1 MLVRFATIKI
11 ELWHKLLEK
20 LLLDLTSV
28 VTQVEKPGTFFPVG
42 NKYNFIQKLYNL
54 ELSSEVG

>member
-42 NKYNFIQKLYNL
+42 NKYNFIKKLYNL